1 MAAALSVATPAV
13 TEAFHKRTVT
23 GTGFTASTPYIVTA
37 LMPSGFTTRIE
48 VTSDGSGGF
57 SFPFVFQARGTV
69 TFSARPATEWTGTTT
84 AAATATATVQ

>member
-1 MAAALSVATPAV
+1 MAAALSITTPAV
-13 TEAFHKRTVT
+13 TEPFHKRTVT
-23 GTGFTASTPYIVTA
+23 GTGFDNNTPYIVTA

-57 SFPFVFQARGTV
+57 TFPFVFQARGAV

-84 AAATATATVQ
+84 AAATTTATVQ